1 MNNTLKKKKK
11 LNGVGGGNET
21 NMVAM
26 KRIKSGALSSSNPHV
41 IYYIWKPVYTLEGVT
56 LFFLPNVQ
64 LIGTINLKILA
75 KK

>member
-1 MNNTLKKKKK
+1 
-11 LNGVGGGNET
+11 
-21 NMVAM
+21 MVAM

-64 LIGTINLKILA
+64 SIGTINLKIILA